1 MTASGSGP
9 EGGLPENEKG
19 QLADLDRRIAEAKR
33 ARAVKTGEAERPDDT
48 GNASDMAVAMRM
60 SSEFVA
66 AILVGAGIGWSIDWL
81 AGTGP
86 LVLVIFT
93 GLGFA
98 AGIKNVLRATNKMG
112 H

>member
-1 MTASGSGP
+1 MTSSGSGP
-9 EGGLPENEKG
+9 EKGLPDAEKNR
-19 QLADLDRRIAEAKR
+19 LSDLGRRIADAKR
-33 ARAVKTGEAERPDDT
+33 TRSIKTGEVEGPGET

-86 LVLVIFT
+86 LFLVIFT
-93 GLGFA
+93 GLGFV
-98 AGIKNVLRATNKMG
+98 AGVKNVLRATQKMG
-112 H
+112 K